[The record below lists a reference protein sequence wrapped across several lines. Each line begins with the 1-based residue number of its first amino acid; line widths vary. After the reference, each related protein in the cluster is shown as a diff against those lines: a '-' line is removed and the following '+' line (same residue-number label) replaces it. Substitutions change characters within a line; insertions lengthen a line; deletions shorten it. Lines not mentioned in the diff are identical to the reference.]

1 MESDSFEEGAPPW
14 YRKPLIITG
23 SLFVILLLV
32 SVTFSQTIEGII
44 QSKTLTQDRLTF
56 PTATITFQNATLEQ
70 LQEEYLSNPHREIK
84 ACLFGTFNGSHYYI
98 DRLEFPK
105 ILTANAIHVQ
115 SISCPEW
122 VLIDL
127 HSHPINSC
135 LASDVDIATLK
146 DIQAQSPQ
154 ARMMIMCS
162 KTRFALV

>member
-1 MESDSFEEGAPPW
+1 MEPELVELPPPW
-14 YRKPLIITG
+14 YHKPLIITG
-23 SLFVILLLV
+23 AFFVILFV
-32 SVTFSQTIEGII
+32 ASITFSQTIEGIV
-44 QSKTLTQDRLTF
+44 QSKTITQDHIIF
-56 PTATITFQNATLEQ
+56 PSATIIFQNATLEQ
-70 LQEEYLSNPHREIK
+70 LQQEYLSNQNREIK
-84 ACLFGTFNGSHYYI
+84 ACLFGTIKDSNYYMA
-98 DRLEFPK
+98 RLEFPRV
-105 ILTANAIHVQ
+105 LQANAIHVQ
-115 SISCPEW
+115 SSSCSED